1 VNVPDPHSD
10 RTLDVAARVVV
21 ILDELGVP
29 SALIGAAALAAH
41 GYPRATE
48 DIDLAVATDP
58 FSVLREAQR
67 RIAARLSVKADLI
80 TPDADDPL
88 GGVLTVTGEDFDPVQ
103 IVNFHNPLRP
113 LRNPGPEAVET
124 AAPGTVAG
132 TALRVVDLP
141 HLVALKLFAGGY
153 KSRLDVL
160 ALLERN
166 PGLDLHGVEQV
177 CARFGLDQELRG
189 IVGELRGPRSG

>member
-1 VNVPDPHSD
+1 VLEPDPHSD
-10 RTLDVAARVVV
+10 QTLELAVRVAL
-21 ILDELGVP
+21 ILEGLGVP

-58 FSVLREAQR
+58 FSVLREAQS
-67 RIAARLSVKADLI
+67 RIASALSVEATLV

-88 GGVLTVTGEDFDPVQ
+88 GGVLSVNGDGCDPVQ
-103 IVNFHNPLRP
+103 VVNFHNPLSSS
-113 LRNPGPEAVET
+113 RNPGAEAVRT
-124 AAPGTVAG
+124 AVPGIVAG
-132 TALRVVDLP
+132 TTLRVVDLP
-141 HLVALKLFAGGY
+141 HLVALKLYAGGY

-166 PGLDLHGVEQV
+166 PGLDLTETQQV
-177 CARFGLDQELRG
+177 CARFGLDEDLQAVLDELDA
-189 IVGELRGPRSG
+189 